1 MIFVILALGILMVV
15 CGIILYS
22 KFEPGKDSIGAAFQ
36 IIGVIVII
44 SSIIAFVSLLKCVLD
59 RVGIDKK
66 IAMYETENTKIEQQ
80 IVDVVK
86 QYQEYESGIFT
97 EVAPEGAMTLVTLYP
112 ELKSD
117 ALVQSQIEVYIE
129 NNKSIKELKSM
140 TINASFYRWWLYF
153 GK

>member
-1 MIFVILALGILMVV
+1 MIFVILAIGILITV
-15 CGIILYS
+15 CGTILYS
-22 KFEPGKDSIGAAFQ
+22 KLEPDKDSIGIAFQ
-36 IIGVIVII
+36 IIGSIVII
-44 SSIIAFVSLLKCVLD
+44 SSTIAFVSLLKCVLD

-117 ALVQSQIEVYIE
+117 TLVQSQIEVYVE
-129 NNKSIKELKSM
+129 NNKAIKELKSM

>member
-15 CGIILYS
+15 CGTILYS
-22 KFEPGKDSIGAAFQ
+22 KLEPDKDGIGIAFQ

-66 IAMYETENTKIEQQ
+66 ISLYEEENTKIEQQ
-80 IVDVVK
+80 IVDVAK
-86 QYQEYESGIFT
+86 QYQEYESGVFKDVT
-97 EVAPEGAMTLVTLYP
+97 SEGAMTLVTLYP

-117 ALVQSQIEVYIE
+117 TLVQSQIEVYVE
-129 NNKSIKELKSM
+129 NNKAIKELKSM
-140 TINASFYRWWLYF
+140 AVDASFYRWWLYF

>member
-1 MIFVILALGILMVV
+1 MIFVILALGIVMVV
-15 CGIILYS
+15 CGTILYS
-22 KFEPGKDSIGAAFQ
+22 KLEPDKDGIGIAFQ

-86 QYQEYESGIFT
+86 QYQGRETSLQRSL
-97 EVAPEGAMTLVTLYP
+97 PNP
-112 ELKSD
+112 ELKSVTF
-117 ALVQSQIEVYIE
+117 VQSQIEIYNE
-129 NNKSIKELKSM
+129 NNKAIKELKNM
-140 TINASFYRWWLYF
+140 TVNASFYRWWLYF

>member
-15 CGIILYS
+15 CGTILYS

-80 IVDVVK
+80 IVDVIN
-86 QYQEYESGIFT
+86 QYQGRETSLQR
-97 EVAPEGAMTLVTLYP
+97 ALPNP
-112 ELKSD
+112 ELKSVT
-117 ALVQSQIEVYIE
+117 LVQSQIEVYNE
-129 NNKSIKELKSM
+129 NNKAIKELKNM
-140 TINASFYRWWLYF
+140 AINASFYRWWLYF

>member
-15 CGIILYS
+15 CGTILYS
-22 KFEPGKDSIGAAFQ
+22 KLEPDKDGIGIAFQ

-44 SSIIAFVSLLKCVLD
+44 SSIIVFVSLLKCVLD

-112 ELKSD
+112 ELKSN
-117 ALVQSQIEVYIE
+117 ALVQSQIEVYVE

>member
-15 CGIILYS
+15 CGTILYS
-22 KFEPGKDSIGAAFQ
+22 KLEPDKDGIGIAFQ

-44 SSIIAFVSLLKCVLD
+44 SSIIVFVSLLKCVLD

-97 EVAPEGAMTLVTLYP
+97 EVAPEGAITLVPLYP

-117 ALVQSQIEVYIE
+117 TLVQSQIEVYIE
-129 NNKSIKELKSM
+129 NNKEIKELKNM
-140 TINASFYRWWLYF
+140 TVNASFYHWWLYF

>member
-15 CGIILYS
+15 CGTILYS
-22 KFEPGKDSIGAAFQ
+22 KLEPDKDGIGIAFQ

-44 SSIIAFVSLLKCVLD
+44 SSIIVFVSLLKCVLD

-97 EVAPEGAMTLVTLYP
+97 EVAPEGAITLVTLYP

-117 ALVQSQIEVYIE
+117 TLVQSQIEVYIE
-129 NNKSIKELKSM
+129 NNKEIKELKNM
-140 TINASFYRWWLYF
+140 TVNASFYRWWLYF